1 MKRIT
6 SMKQRLH
13 FIFASSVVLVLLATG
28 CSRDNEAYQPSD
40 EEIMAN
46 AEDRLGVK
54 ISSEF
59 DWNMTSSALARI
71 TVNGNFGETYTVKIY
86 SNDPLV
92 EGKGY
97 VLKRGQ
103 VESGGT
109 FEMKFDYPSA
119 SSRLMV
125 GVSDSQGFTSY
136 KSVVI
141 DDGVLETTFGGEEAA
156 SSRVTRSM
164 VTPTVST
171 IEAPYDEAWVAAYL
185 QTAKEPTREN
195 VNDNYDNRTWV
206 GGQEPQWVVDQQA
219 SVVLPSI
226 GQYQWGTIPQTII
239 NGGNSYWDNNVEC
252 FISDEDRAWYNE
264 NCTPLVNFNWSSFDW
279 NSFDQRAAYVNLVL
293 NLKNK
298 CDNTGRSNWLT
309 LSGEWNLGSKTEE
322 IGHWTES
329 SDGYWQ
335 EDETFVTHF
344 KITGTWDGIIG
355 VAASEGYAIS
365 SYDSQGQPVY
375 GEKMDPFLART
386 IVITGTW
393 NVTDNQRIGSGG
405 LIVVAN
411 GGTLNIAEWKKL
423 ELVNHARLVVL
434 QGGTVNGNG
443 EIAVTN
449 GNAAGD
455 ENYNAGTIDVKKFN
469 NNFGK
474 FYNYGTVKADVYAA
488 GAQESNFYNHGVV
501 HILGTYENN
510 NSVSPNA
517 RIYNACQWICVNDM
531 RAYIVENTMGSYF
544 KVGGQLMM
552 SIGNDGTNDP
562 SYVSL
567 GKGALVRLGSLYNNA
582 SDWIGPT
589 NGTAVLEIG
598 QVNYLNWDFQN
609 TPKHGYFINN
619 IAITLSNKQNTCDG
633 NNVWI
638 AEYGE
643 NMTAYQKMN
652 VLLINGTGGDKNY
665 MGNGGT
671 VFVEENGAN
680 VFVPVDGDFVEGVKG
695 CTPGYNGKGR
705 NIYDE
710 PAVWTYAFED
720 TPLGDYDMNDVVIK
734 VSENADDPGQLEVY
748 LCCVGASF
756 DLYLYFGETAL
767 FYGKEIHDAFGQ
779 ARGVLINTGGG
790 GPEVDITKMQ
800 PAYVD
805 KPDGFSFADADFW
818 VKSPLVPEGIHVA
831 KKGEAP
837 LGVAIPGDWLWPL
850 AGVNIEEAYPNFI
863 EFAKDVEKADEN
875 ARKWYVTTDTNP
887 VRDKVFVL
895 ANSSWQ

>member
-1 MKRIT
+1 MKGIT
-6 SMKQRLH
+6 PMKQRLY
-13 FIFASSVVLVLLATG
+13 FIFASSVMLVLLATG
-28 CSRDNEAYQPSD
+28 CSRDNEAYQPS
-40 EEIMAN
+40 EEEVMAN
-46 AEDRLGVK
+46 AEDVLGVK
-54 ISSEF
+54 ISSDL
-59 DWNMTSSALARI
+59 DWNMTASARASI

-92 EGKGY
+92 DGKGY

-109 FEMKFDYPSA
+109 FEVKFDYPSA

-125 GVSDSQGFTSY
+125 GVSDSKGFTSY
-136 KSVVI
+136 KSVAIV
-141 DDGVLETTFGGEEAA
+141 DGLLETTFGGDETAGA
-156 SSRVTRSM
+156 RTTRSRE
-164 VTPTVST
+164 TPSVST
-171 IEAPYDEAWVAAYL
+171 IEAPYDEVWVAEYL
-185 QTAKEPTREN
+185 RTATEPTDNN
-195 VNDNYDNRTWV
+195 VNHNYDNSRYENNW
-206 GGQEPQWVVDQQA
+206 D
-219 SVVLPSI
+219 VLNAI
-226 GQYQWGTIPQTII
+226 A
-239 NGGNSYWDNNVEC
+239 WDE
-252 FISDEDRAWYNE
+252 SDEDMLRRWFTNNGTNNGMSWEETVAWALE
-264 NCTPLVNFNWSSFDW
+264 NRPNWVKKID
-279 NSFDQRAAYVNLVL
+279 DLDYVT
-293 NLKNK
+293 K
-298 CDNTGRSNWLT
+298 
-309 LSGEWNLGSKTEE
+309 
-322 IGHWTES
+322 
-329 SDGYWQ
+329 
-335 EDETFVTHF
+335 F
-344 KITGTWDGIIG
+344 KITGTWNGNIG
-355 VAASEGYAIS
+355 VAASEGYLSDHVTRSNA
-365 SYDSQGQPVY
+365 
-375 GEKMDPFLART
+375 ERT
-386 IVITGTW
+386 VVVTGTW
-393 NVTDNQRIGSGG
+393 NLTINQRLGEFGRI
-405 LIVVAN
+405 IIAN
-411 GGTLNIAEWKKL
+411 GGTLNIAEWVKL

-434 QGGTVNGNG
+434 QGGTITGKG
-443 EIAVTN
+443 EIEVTN
-449 GNAAGD
+449 GNTVGE

-474 FYNYGTVKADVYAA
+474 FYNYGIVKADVYAA

-562 SYVSL
+562 SYVAL

-734 VSENADDPGQLEVY
+734 VSENADDSGQLEVY

>member
-125 GVSDSQGFTSY
+125 GVSDSKGFTSY
-136 KSVVI
+136 KSVAIV
-141 DDGVLETTFGGEEAA
+141 DGLLETTFGGDETAGA
-156 SSRVTRSM
+156 RTTRSRE
-164 VTPTVST
+164 TPSVST
-171 IEAPYDEAWVAAYL
+171 IEAPYDEVWVAEYL
-185 QTAKEPTREN
+185 RTATEPTDNN
-195 VNDNYDNRTWV
+195 VNHNYDNSRYENNW
-206 GGQEPQWVVDQQA
+206 D
-219 SVVLPSI
+219 VLNAI
-226 GQYQWGTIPQTII
+226 A
-239 NGGNSYWDNNVEC
+239 WDE
-252 FISDEDRAWYNE
+252 SDEDMLRRWFTNNGTNNGMSWEETVAWALE
-264 NCTPLVNFNWSSFDW
+264 NRPNWVKKID
-279 NSFDQRAAYVNLVL
+279 DLDYVT
-293 NLKNK
+293 K
-298 CDNTGRSNWLT
+298 
-309 LSGEWNLGSKTEE
+309 
-322 IGHWTES
+322 
-329 SDGYWQ
+329 
-335 EDETFVTHF
+335 F
-344 KITGTWDGIIG
+344 KITGTWNGNIG
-355 VAASEGYAIS
+355 VAASEGYLSDHVTRSNA
-365 SYDSQGQPVY
+365 
-375 GEKMDPFLART
+375 ERT
-386 IVITGTW
+386 VVVTGTW
-393 NVTDNQRIGSGG
+393 NLTINQRLGEFGRI
-405 LIVVAN
+405 IIAN
-411 GGTLNIAEWKKL
+411 GGTLNIAEWVKL

-474 FYNYGTVKADVYAA
+474 FYNYGNVKADVYA
-488 GAQESNFYNHGVV
+488 GGGKGSNFYNHGVV
-501 HILGTYENN
+501 HILSTYENN
-510 NSVSPNA
+510 SSVSPNA
-517 RIYNACQWICVNDM
+517 RIYNACQWYCVNDM
-531 RAYIVENTMGSYF
+531 NAFIVENTMGSYF
-544 KVGGQLMM
+544 HVGGELKMEV
-552 SIGNDGTNDP
+552 SEDGSNDW

-567 GKGALVRLGSLYNNA
+567 AKGALMRLGSLNNNA

-633 NNVWI
+633 NNVRI

-756 DLYLYFGETAL
+756 DLYLYFGETPL

>member
-1 MKRIT
+1 
-6 SMKQRLH
+6 MKQRLY
-13 FIFASSVVLVLLATG
+13 FIFASSVMLVLLATG
-28 CSRDNEAYQPSD
+28 CSRDNEAYQPS
-40 EEIMAN
+40 EEEVMAN
-46 AEDRLGVK
+46 AEDVLGVK
-54 ISSEF
+54 ISSDL
-59 DWNMTSSALARI
+59 DWNMTASARASI

-92 EGKGY
+92 DGKGY

-109 FEMKFDYPSA
+109 FEVKFDYPSA

-125 GVSDSQGFTSY
+125 GVSDSKGFTSY
-136 KSVVI
+136 KSVAIV
-141 DDGVLETTFGGEEAA
+141 DGLLETTFGGDETAGA
-156 SSRVTRSM
+156 RTTRSREM
-164 VTPTVST
+164 PSVPDITIPTSEYAKSFLT
-171 IEAPYDEAWVAAYL
+171 D
-185 QTAKEPTREN
+185 AKEPTDAN
-195 VNDNYDNRTWV
+195 VVDNYDDSVYVPGGTYVPGNLWGWGFNGQSV
-206 GGQEPQWVVDQQA
+206 GGKLYYN
-219 SVVLPSI
+219 SNNF
-226 GQYQWGTIPQTII
+226 GQSWFNY
-239 NGGNSYWDNNVEC
+239 
-252 FISDEDRAWYNE
+252 EDYGATKEQFDWFLTYCMPYVNKDWAFYNADNE
-264 NCTPLVNFNWSSFDW
+264 NDAVTELITLIRNAGYSDW
-279 NSFDQRAAYVNLVL
+279 INVWQ
-293 NLKNK
+293 
-298 CDNTGRSNWLT
+298 
-309 LSGEWNLGSKTEE
+309 EGSKGHYEGDGESTE
-322 IGHWTES
+322 
-329 SDGYWQ
+329 GYWNY
-335 EDETFVTHF
+335 DETYVKKF
-344 KITGTWDGIIG
+344 KITGTWDKLIN
-355 VAASEGYAIS
+355 VLAT
-365 SYDSQGQPVY
+365 
-375 GEKMDPFLART
+375 EKGNGDART
-386 IVITGTW
+386 VYISGKWSLSNLGTGNDGKPITE
-393 NVTDNQRIGSGG
+393 QRVGG
-405 LIVVAN
+405 GAVIVVDE
-411 GGTLNIAEWKKL
+411 GG
-423 ELVNHARLVVL
+423 ELVIPEGKQLTFVNEARLVVMP
-434 QGGTVNGNG
+434 GGTVSGAG
-443 EIAVTN
+443 TIVVTN
-449 GNAAGD
+449 GNAVGL
-455 ENYNAGTIDVKKFN
+455 EGYNGGTINVGKFN

-474 FYNYGTVKADVYAA
+474 FHNYGNLYAGIYAA
-488 GAQESNFYNHGVV
+488 GAGESNFYNHGVAQ
-501 HILGTYENN
+501 ILSTYETNEQN
-510 NSVSPNA
+510 QPYDVSANA

-552 SIGNDGTNDP
+552 SIGKDGTNDP
-562 SYVSL
+562 SYVAL

-633 NNVWI
+633 NNVRI

-643 NMTAYQKMN
+643 DMTAYQKMN

>member
-1 MKRIT
+1 
-6 SMKQRLH
+6 MKQRLY
-13 FIFASSVVLVLLATG
+13 FIFASSVMLVLLATG
-28 CSRDNEAYQPSD
+28 CSRDNEAYQPS
-40 EEIMAN
+40 EEEVMAN
-46 AEDRLGVK
+46 AEDVLGVK
-54 ISSEF
+54 ISSDL
-59 DWNMTSSALARI
+59 DWNMTASARASI

-92 EGKGY
+92 DGKGY

-109 FEMKFDYPSA
+109 FEVKFDYPSA

-125 GVSDSQGFTSY
+125 GVSDSKGFTSY
-136 KSVVI
+136 KSVAIV
-141 DDGVLETTFGGEEAA
+141 DGLLETTFGGDETAGA
-156 SSRVTRSM
+156 RTTRSRE
-164 VTPTVST
+164 TPSVST
-171 IEAPYDEAWVAAYL
+171 IEAPYDEVWVAEYL
-185 QTAKEPTREN
+185 RTATEPTDNN
-195 VNDNYDNRTWV
+195 VNHNYDNSRYENNW
-206 GGQEPQWVVDQQA
+206 D
-219 SVVLPSI
+219 VLNAI
-226 GQYQWGTIPQTII
+226 A
-239 NGGNSYWDNNVEC
+239 WDE
-252 FISDEDRAWYNE
+252 SDEDMLRRWFTNNGTNNGMSWEETVAWALE
-264 NCTPLVNFNWSSFDW
+264 NRPNWVKKID
-279 NSFDQRAAYVNLVL
+279 DLDYVT
-293 NLKNK
+293 K
-298 CDNTGRSNWLT
+298 
-309 LSGEWNLGSKTEE
+309 
-322 IGHWTES
+322 
-329 SDGYWQ
+329 
-335 EDETFVTHF
+335 F
-344 KITGTWDGIIG
+344 KITGTWNGNIG
-355 VAASEGYAIS
+355 VAASEGYLSDHVTRSNA
-365 SYDSQGQPVY
+365 
-375 GEKMDPFLART
+375 ERT
-386 IVITGTW
+386 VVVTGTW
-393 NVTDNQRIGSGG
+393 NLTINQRLGEFGRI
-405 LIVVAN
+405 IIAN
-411 GGTLNIAEWKKL
+411 GGTLNIAEWVKL

-434 QGGTVNGNG
+434 QGGTITGKG
-443 EIAVTN
+443 EIEVTN
-449 GNAAGD
+449 GNTVGE

-474 FYNYGTVKADVYAA
+474 FYNYGIVKADVYAA

-562 SYVSL
+562 SYVAL

-734 VSENADDPGQLEVY
+734 VSENADDSGQLEVY

>member
-1 MKRIT
+1 
-6 SMKQRLH
+6 MKQRLY
-13 FIFASSVVLVLLATG
+13 FIFASSVMLVLLATG
-28 CSRDNEAYQPSD
+28 CSRDNEAYQPS
-40 EEIMAN
+40 EEEVMAN
-46 AEDRLGVK
+46 AEDVLGVK
-54 ISSEF
+54 ISSDL
-59 DWNMTSSALARI
+59 DWNMTASARASI

-92 EGKGY
+92 DGKGY

-109 FEMKFDYPSA
+109 FEVKFDYPSA

-125 GVSDSQGFTSY
+125 GVSDSKGFTSY
-136 KSVVI
+136 KSVAIV
-141 DDGVLETTFGGEEAA
+141 DGLLETTFGGDETAGA
-156 SSRVTRSM
+156 RTTRSRE
-164 VTPTVST
+164 TPSVST
-171 IEAPYDEAWVAAYL
+171 IEAPYDEVWVAEYL
-185 QTAKEPTREN
+185 RTATEPTDNN
-195 VNDNYDNRTWV
+195 VNHNYDNSRYENNW
-206 GGQEPQWVVDQQA
+206 D
-219 SVVLPSI
+219 VLNAI
-226 GQYQWGTIPQTII
+226 A
-239 NGGNSYWDNNVEC
+239 WDE
-252 FISDEDRAWYNE
+252 SDEDMLRRWFTNNGTNNGMSWEETVAWALE
-264 NCTPLVNFNWSSFDW
+264 NRPNWVKKID
-279 NSFDQRAAYVNLVL
+279 DLDYVT
-293 NLKNK
+293 K
-298 CDNTGRSNWLT
+298 
-309 LSGEWNLGSKTEE
+309 
-322 IGHWTES
+322 
-329 SDGYWQ
+329 
-335 EDETFVTHF
+335 F
-344 KITGTWDGIIG
+344 KITGTWNGNIG
-355 VAASEGYAIS
+355 VAASEGYLSDHVTRSNA
-365 SYDSQGQPVY
+365 
-375 GEKMDPFLART
+375 ERT
-386 IVITGTW
+386 VVVTGTW
-393 NVTDNQRIGSGG
+393 NLTINQRLGEFGRI
-405 LIVVAN
+405 IIAN
-411 GGTLNIAEWKKL
+411 GGTLNIAEWVKL

-434 QGGTVNGNG
+434 QGGTITGKG
-443 EIAVTN
+443 EIEVTN
-449 GNAAGD
+449 GNTVGE

-474 FYNYGTVKADVYAA
+474 FYNYGIVKADVYAA

-562 SYVSL
+562 SYVAL

>member
-1 MKRIT
+1 MKGIT
-6 SMKQRLH
+6 PMKQRLY
-13 FIFASSVVLVLLATG
+13 FIFASSVMLVLLATG
-28 CSRDNEAYQPSD
+28 CSRDNEAYQPS
-40 EEIMAN
+40 EEEVMAN
-46 AEDRLGVK
+46 AEDVLGVK
-54 ISSEF
+54 ISSDL
-59 DWNMTSSALARI
+59 DWNMTASARASI

-92 EGKGY
+92 DGKGY

-109 FEMKFDYPSA
+109 FEVKFDYPSA

-125 GVSDSQGFTSY
+125 GVSDSKGFTSY
-136 KSVVI
+136 KSVAIV
-141 DDGVLETTFGGEEAA
+141 DGLLETTFGGDETAGA
-156 SSRVTRSM
+156 RTTRSRE
-164 VTPTVST
+164 TPSVST
-171 IEAPYDEAWVAAYL
+171 IEAPYDEVWVAEYL
-185 QTAKEPTREN
+185 RTATEPTDNN
-195 VNDNYDNRTWV
+195 VNHNYDNSRYENNW
-206 GGQEPQWVVDQQA
+206 D
-219 SVVLPSI
+219 VLNAI
-226 GQYQWGTIPQTII
+226 A
-239 NGGNSYWDNNVEC
+239 WDE
-252 FISDEDRAWYNE
+252 SDEDMLRRWFTNNGTNNGMSWEETVAWALE
-264 NCTPLVNFNWSSFDW
+264 NRPNWVKKID
-279 NSFDQRAAYVNLVL
+279 DLDYVT
-293 NLKNK
+293 K
-298 CDNTGRSNWLT
+298 
-309 LSGEWNLGSKTEE
+309 
-322 IGHWTES
+322 
-329 SDGYWQ
+329 
-335 EDETFVTHF
+335 F
-344 KITGTWDGIIG
+344 KITGTWNGNIG
-355 VAASEGYAIS
+355 VAASEGYLSDHVTRSNA
-365 SYDSQGQPVY
+365 
-375 GEKMDPFLART
+375 ERT
-386 IVITGTW
+386 VVVTGTW
-393 NVTDNQRIGSGG
+393 NLTINQRLGEFGRI
-405 LIVVAN
+405 IIAN
-411 GGTLNIAEWKKL
+411 GGTLNIAEWVKL

-434 QGGTVNGNG
+434 QGGTITGKG
-443 EIAVTN
+443 EIEVTN
-449 GNAAGD
+449 GNTVGE

-474 FYNYGTVKADVYAA
+474 FYNYGIVKADVYAA

-562 SYVSL
+562 SYVAL